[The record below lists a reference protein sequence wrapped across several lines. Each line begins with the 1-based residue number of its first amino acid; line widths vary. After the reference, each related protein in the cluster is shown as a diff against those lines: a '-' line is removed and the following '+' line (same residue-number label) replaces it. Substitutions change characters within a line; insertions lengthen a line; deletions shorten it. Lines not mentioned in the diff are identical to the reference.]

1 MPKKSG
7 LAIQTRLNWL
17 IDLSIFSSGLLAA
30 ITGIYFLFLPS
41 GGYRGGRNPM
51 YGVTIL
57 FDRHTW
63 EDWHIWTGIAMI
75 VVALVHIVI
84 HWQWIKTMTKR
95 AVNVLL
101 AKTSPLSSG
110 AKLNIA
116 IDAVVA
122 VSFVMTALSGLYFFF
137 LPTKPVFLLDS
148 TTWDLI
154 HTWAFVA
161 LVGGVIAHLAIHW
174 RWITN
179 VAGRFFGTPRARQVQ
194 SIPATAPS
202 E

>member
-1 MPKKSG
+1 MPKKTNLS
-7 LAIQTRLNWL
+7 LQTRANWL
-17 IDLSIFSSGLLAA
+17 IDASVFASGLLAA
-30 ITGIYFLFLPS
+30 ITGIYFLFLPT

-57 FDRHTW
+57 VDRHTW
-63 EDWHIWTGIAMI
+63 EDWHIWAGIAMI
-75 VVALVHIVI
+75 VIALVHIVI

-95 AVNVLL
+95 AVGVLF
-101 AKTSPLSSG
+101 AQTTPLSSG
-110 AKLNIA
+110 AKLNLA
-116 IDAVVA
+116 IDLVVA
-122 VSFVMTALSGLYFFF
+122 ISFILTALSGLYFFF
-137 LPTKPVFLLDS
+137 LPNKPVFVLDS

-161 LVGGVIAHLAIHW
+161 LVAGVFAHLAIHW

-179 VAGRFFGTPRARQVQ
+179 VTGRFFGARAPRQIQA
-194 SIPATAPS
+194 IPATAPS